1 MPYPC
6 WSDDEDGTVD
16 DRTGDTAAQG
26 PLPGPDRHGDH
37 PAPPSPAISRAQG
50 DTPTPEATW
59 APTDPATAVPGT
71 YGPHRGTPVDPRAV
85 APAGPPPAGPPPA
98 FPPPFHG
105 AGATP
110 APGSGYPTGP
120 YATYPHPHH
129 APAPWTGPPGGGPP
143 PRAWYGLPAQR
154 DQSGTI
160 LFLSCVAAV
169 VAVVSLVAG
178 VSIVVVA
185 PRQPDTPNGVDVA
198 TVRNDDLRARPN
210 RVDVDLVDH
219 PLYGVAMPPPV
230 DCALP
235 PLDVDSDA
243 SWEAFASEAGTC
255 LNELWIP
262 VMDELRL
269 FPDLPE
275 ITVTEEALDTDT
287 EDAFTL
293 AYYESDRGLI
303 TVVLPN
309 VREVSEFVPE
319 DEQEIVWLALMGHE
333 YAHHVQHAT
342 GILNVS
348 HELRRTAGS
357 QADEL
362 ETLRRTELQAECMA
376 GVGLRGLTDPD
387 GDALDVVNRH
397 FNEGGDLDTHGS
409 AANRDH
415 WLRAGWEGT
424 TVAGCNTYDAPVERV
439 A

>member
-37 PAPPSPAISRAQG
+37 SPPSPAASHARG
-50 DTPTPEATW
+50 GTFDPEAAW
-59 APTDPATAVPGT
+59 APTNPATAAPGT
-71 YGPHRGTPVDPRAV
+71 HGTHREVPADPRSSS
-85 APAGPPPAGPPPA
+85 PAGHPRAGSPPALPPL
-98 FPPPFHG
+98 FHG
-105 AGATP
+105 AGV
-110 APGSGYPTGP
+110 APPSGPGHPTGP
-120 YATYPHPHH
+120 YPHH
-129 APAPWTGPPGGGPP
+129 VPAPWPGRPGGGPP
-143 PRAWYGLPAQR
+143 PRAWYGPPAYSPPARR

-178 VSIVVVA
+178 VSVVVVT

-210 RVDVDLVDH
+210 RVDVDLIDH

-230 DCALP
+230 DCGLP
-235 PLDVDSDA
+235 ALDVDSDA
-243 SWEAFASEAGTC
+243 SWEAFASEAGAC
-255 LNELWIP
+255 LNELWSP

-269 FPDLPE
+269 LPDLPE
-275 ITVTEEALDTDT
+275 ITVTEETLDTDT
-287 EDAFTL
+287 EDSFTL

-309 VREVSEFVPE
+309 VREVSESISG
-319 DEQEIVWLALMGHE
+319 DEQEVVWLALMGHE
-333 YAHHVQHAT
+333 YAHHVQYAT

-357 QADEL
+357 PADEL

-397 FNEGGDLDTHGS
+397 FNDGGDLDTHGS
-409 AANRDH
+409 AANREH

-424 TVAGCNTYDAPVERV
+424 TVSGCNTYGAPMAQV